1 MTLIDTLESI
11 ARLEDL
17 PGLALELRFD
27 PTWHEI
33 EPASLGIDDPTISR
47 LALVGRQGGLQLMA
61 AQSGHPEA
69 AAHRLAR
76 STARRGLLALVVGFD
91 PLRRRLAFAASVADA
106 PVAVMTTTRL
116 RPIDVRILERGAS
129 HRDGLA
135 LTRCLSWADALAGRT
150 LDQRFFRQFRATLA
164 AAVAELPGR
173 IPGRDRHA
181 LALLDLTRVLFL
193 YFVQERGWLDGR
205 PRFLAEELDR
215 VLQSGGGVARRLLRP
230 LFFGTLNRPID
241 RRSTTA
247 RKFGR
252 IPFLNGGLF
261 EPHPLERRWQAE
273 LPDSFWI
280 DAFEQL
286 FERYHFTIGSEVGP
300 RAAIGPDMLGRVFEG
315 VMDPETRRATGA
327 FYTPSALV
335 DQLVRASLEAW
346 LAGKLGCR
354 IDEARAELAQLTPR
368 VLEAVREVTV
378 LDPAAGSGAFLLG
391 ALRLL
396 VTLRVRSGEDAAAA
410 TRNVIATNLFGV
422 DISPNAVHLAELRLW
437 LEVIRSDRDAPPDE
451 IAPLP
456 NLDAL
461 IRQGDSVLERH
472 DLPVALRGAAAD
484 RLRELRTR
492 VLTATGEAKRAAIRS
507 LRRAEHDAMG
517 RALEAAI
524 ENLERKIRD
533 LVASGTGRSLFGDTS
548 TLSRAGRGELRRLRT
563 ERSRL
568 RAARRRLVSNGIL
581 PWFHF
586 GSQFADLMDR
596 GGFDL
601 IVGNPPWVRAEHLS
615 PQERESLKRRY
626 EWFRARPS
634 PRRGFAPVAD
644 LAVAFLQRSL
654 ELAHPSGVAGLLLPA
669 KLLTAQYGSLAR
681 ERLAER
687 HTIHL
692 AADLPDAAAGFDAL
706 VYPLAL
712 VVGRAEPPAGHLTA
726 TTFNGGGKFVPQD
739 ALSGAPWSAVRPGD
753 EAALLR
759 RTADGPRLGRQF
771 RIGLGVK
778 TGADS
783 VFLDPKD
790 TCEPELLRPA
800 LRGRDI
806 RPFRTTAK
814 ARLLWAYDA
823 SGRPLDRL
831 PAMARNWITRHARLL
846 ERRADFRS
854 GPLWTVFRTDAVGP
868 LFRVVWADLARQLSA
883 TALLTDAEQR
893 MVPLNTCYWLATP
906 SADSA
911 LALTAWLNSEPI
923 RHLARQQA
931 TVAASGY
938 FRFNASLVGTLPLP
952 SGVLD
957 DAALIQ
963 IGRAGHQGKPVD
975 EGALAE
981 RVLRLL
987 GNGFE

>member
-1 MTLIDTLESI
+1 VTLIDTLESI

-33 EPASLGIDDPTISR
+33 GPASFGLDDTSVPR
-47 LALVGRQGGLQLMA
+47 LALVGRQGGLQLIA
-61 AQSGHPEA
+61 AQSGQPEA
-69 AAHRLAR
+69 AVQRLAR
-76 STARRGLLALVVGFD
+76 STSQRGLLALIASFD

-116 RPIDVRILERGAS
+116 RPVDIRILERGSS
-129 HRDGLA
+129 HDEGLA
-135 LTRCLSWADALAGRT
+135 LSRCLTWADALAGRT
-150 LDQRFFRQFRATLA
+150 LDQRFFRQFRATLS
-164 AAVAELPGR
+164 AAVAELPSR

-181 LALLDLTRVLFL
+181 LALLDLTRILFL

-230 LFFGTLNRPID
+230 LFFGTLNRPIE
-241 RRSTTA
+241 RRSAAA
-247 RKFGR
+247 RHFGQ

-261 EPHPLERRWQAE
+261 EPHPLERRWQAD
-273 LPDSFWI
+273 LLDGFWV

-286 FERYHFTIGSEVGP
+286 FERYHFTIGSEAGP

-315 VMDPETRRATGA
+315 VMDPDTRKDTGA

-335 DQLVRASLEAW
+335 DTLIRSSFEAW
-346 LAGKLGCR
+346 LAGKLGCP
-354 IDEARAELAQLTPR
+354 IDEARTELTELTPR
-368 VLEAVREVTV
+368 ALEALRGVTV

-396 VTLRVRSGEDAAAA
+396 VRLRVRNGEDAATA
-410 TRNVIATNLFGV
+410 TRSVIASNLFGV
-422 DISPNAVHLAELRLW
+422 DINPNAVHLAELRLW
-437 LEVIRSDRDAPPDE
+437 LEVIRADRDAPPE
-451 IAPLP
+451 AIPPLP

-472 DLPVALRGAAAD
+472 DLPVALRSSGAD
-484 RLRELRTR
+484 RLGELRNR
-492 VLTATGEAKRAAIRS
+492 VLTATGEAKRAAVRA
-507 LRRAEHDAMG
+507 LRRAEHDAMD

-524 ENLERKIRD
+524 ESLERRIRD
-533 LVASGTGRSLFGDTS
+533 LVASGTGQSLFGDAS
-548 TLSRAGRGELRRLRT
+548 TLSRAGRTELRRLRT

-586 GSQFADLMDR
+586 GSQFADLMGR

-601 IVGNPPWVRAEHLS
+601 IVGNPPWVRAESLS
-615 PQERESLKRRY
+615 PQEREGLKRRY

-634 PRRGFAPVAD
+634 SRRGFAPVAD

-654 ELAHPSGVAGLLLPA
+654 ELAHPTGVVGLLLPA
-669 KLLTAQYGSLAR
+669 KLLTAQYGTLAR
-681 ERLAER
+681 HRLAER

-692 AADLPDAAAGFDAL
+692 AADLPEAAAGFDAL

-712 VVGRAEPPAGHLTA
+712 IVGRGEAAAGHLTA
-726 TTFNGGGKFVPQD
+726 TTFNGGGRFVPQD
-739 ALSGAPWSAVRPGD
+739 SLSGAPWSTIRSGDSSALIRQTAV
-753 EAALLR
+753 
-759 RTADGPRLGRQF
+759 GPRLGHQF

-778 TGADS
+778 TGADA
-783 VFLDPKD
+783 VFVDPKD
-790 TCEPELLRPA
+790 VCEPELLRPA

-806 RPFRTTAK
+806 RPFRTVASV
-814 ARLLWAYDA
+814 RLLWAYDRR
-823 SGRPLDRL
+823 GHPLDRL
-831 PAMARNWITRHARLL
+831 PPLAGAWIGRHRRLL

-854 GPLWTVFRTDAVGP
+854 GPLWAVFRTDAVGP

-883 TALLTDAEQR
+883 TALLSQAEQR
-893 MVPLNTCYWLATP
+893 TAPLNTCYWLAAPTVE
-906 SADSA
+906 SA
-911 LALTAWLNSEPI
+911 LALTAWLNSEPV
-923 RHLARQQA
+923 RRLARQQA

-938 FRFNASLVGTLPLP
+938 FRFNASLVGALPLP
-952 SGVLD
+952 AGVLN
-957 DAALIQ
+957 DAALIA
-963 IGRAGHQGKPVD
+963 IGKAGHQGKPID
-975 EGALAE
+975 EAALAE
-981 RVLRLL
+981 RVLHLL
-987 GNGFE
+987 SNGSA